1 MTSTSRF
8 TKKSTNGFR
17 SSLTSL
23 EGQLLSNRLSEFNFG
38 RDIFFPGSCSYL
50 LHLEDY
56 LLRFWMW
63 FLLFFP
69 WFLLLS
75 LASWRLPF
83 EVLVVFFLLFR
94 SWGLIF
100 FFPQTCHLHFQISN
114 FNFWGRNQIYSR
126 YPCQLIPVDLTQNF
140 PFSKHNFNHLLEE
153 NLNMDFYASSIVR
166 HINSTALNYW
176 KYCWRSTRFI
186 CSWAA
191 SPYREIHSLN

>member
-50 LHLEDY
+50 LHPEDY

-83 EVLVVFFLLFR
+83 EVLDVVFAFSLLR
-94 SWGLIF
+94 SYIF
-100 FFPQTCHLHFQISN
+100 FSTDVSPSVLHFKVQFLSKKSDILSISLPTN
-114 FNFWGRNQIYSR
+114 SCRSNTKFSFFE
-126 YPCQLIPVDLTQNF
+126 TQF
-140 PFSKHNFNHLLEE
+140 
-153 NLNMDFYASSIVR
+153 
-166 HINSTALNYW
+166 
-176 KYCWRSTRFI
+176 
-186 CSWAA
+186 
-191 SPYREIHSLN
+191 

>member
-23 EGQLLSNRLSEFNFG
+23 EGQLLSNRLSEFNFV

-50 LHLEDY
+50 LHPEDY

-63 FLLFFP
+63 FLLFC
-69 WFLLLS
+69 
-75 LASWRLPF
+75 SW
-83 EVLVVFFLLFR
+83 ETYVFFSTDVSPSLLNFKLQFLRKKSDILSISLPTDSCR
-94 SWGLIF
+94 SN
-100 FFPQTCHLHFQISN
+100 T
-114 FNFWGRNQIYSR
+114 
-126 YPCQLIPVDLTQNF
+126 NF

-176 KYCWRSTRFI
+176 KYCWQSTRFI

-191 SPYREIHSLN
+191 SPYREIHCLN

>member
-23 EGQLLSNRLSEFNFG
+23 EGQLLSNRLSEFNFV

-50 LHLEDY
+50 LHPEDY

-63 FLLFFP
+63 FLLLFP

-83 EVLVVFFLLFR
+83 EVLDVVFAFLLLRDLYFFSTDVSPSLLNFKLQFLRKKSDILSISLPTDSCR
-94 SWGLIF
+94 SN
-100 FFPQTCHLHFQISN
+100 T
-114 FNFWGRNQIYSR
+114 
-126 YPCQLIPVDLTQNF
+126 NF
-140 PFSKHNFNHLLEE
+140 PFSKHNFNHFLEE

-176 KYCWRSTRFI
+176 KYCWQSTRFI
-186 CSWAA
+186 CSWAV
-191 SPYREIHSLN
+191 SPYREIHCLN